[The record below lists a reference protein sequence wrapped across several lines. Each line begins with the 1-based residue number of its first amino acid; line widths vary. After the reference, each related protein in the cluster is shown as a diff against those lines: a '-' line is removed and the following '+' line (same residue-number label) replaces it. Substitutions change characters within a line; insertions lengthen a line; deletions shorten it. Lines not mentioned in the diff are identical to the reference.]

1 MFVGNFTSV
10 ADERA
15 KKKNQQDVLKLMIQN
30 EALKERKVK
39 DYQNPFNPPEVP
51 PQYKSRAERR
61 GDTAKQEQE
70 AITNLQSLFDFDVRG
85 INQVMSDIRKVRN
98 EDGLI
103 IFNALFP
110 QIRNRI
116 VNQTN
121 PNLLTPDFVSD
132 IIREFIIRA
141 EDTNPLTR
149 VEGDIVSNAFDD
161 LEVEYHVDIISD
173 LVDKSIELGMIVDN
187 LTDLKGLMY
196 QMDSTIKDMKSNAS
210 LTSMDIDELSKRILQ
225 LYKKLGVPSLGQLR
239 KLETSKNVE
248 KDIDRINE
256 KVNADAQA
264 FDSVRA
270 SIIRDI
276 RAGDVEQRLKQAETN
291 KLSSNASIQDII
303 TNSVEEYRK
312 QERMQNMGGED
323 ELTQN
328 MGAEELTQNMGAE
341 ESEESLSQEMM
352 SLQSGDIADIAKILT
367 DGVEYR
373 TNEGAKQMNADKIRK
388 AFVKELR
395 KLLKNNDEFEDAFSG
410 QFRSPSIMKVSLTNL
425 STGKEPLFETAV
437 EVLKKYVQAK
447 AESGL
452 DKTINLSGFGQT
464 KIGDDM
470 FPALDYP
477 EVMKR
482 GFGMKRRQQKH
493 DDELEAQAQLNSMPR
508 VAFQVKKK
516 GRPPVKIGKGIDVQ
530 IPQDTYKT
538 FGKHLIHYLA
548 LRDDYKLSIKY
559 PSRSK
564 NVGKVKVVSPEYRE
578 LLMDMLE
585 RGVLSDR
592 MYDKLVNEE
601 KEHFNQAVK
610 ASGLMETIKL
620 KPIDED
626 KKDLV
631 ERFKV
636 LRGQFIAGNNA
647 PTLIK
652 ELRSV
657 ILHFMEK
664 GQIQKQDGYD
674 LLKELSAVEK

>member
-15 KKKNQQDVLKLMIQN
+15 KKKNQKEVLKLMIQN
-30 EALKERKVK
+30 EAMKERKVK
-39 DYQNPFNPPEVP
+39 DYQNPYNPPEVP

-85 INQVMSDIRKVRN
+85 INQVMSEIRKVRN

-121 PNLLTPDFVSD
+121 PNLLTPEFVSD

-161 LEVEYHVDIISD
+161 LEVEYNVDIISD
-173 LVDKSIELGMIVDN
+173 LIEKSIELGVDVDN
-187 LTDLKGLMY
+187 LTEMRDLMY

-210 LTSMDIDELSKRILQ
+210 LTSMDIDELSKRILK

-248 KDIDRINE
+248 RDIERIND
-256 KVNADAQA
+256 KVNPDAQM
-264 FDSVRA
+264 FDSVKE
-270 SIIRDI
+270 SIIKDI
-276 RAGDVEQRLKQAETN
+276 REGDVEQRLKQVEST

-303 TNSVEEYRK
+303 ANSVEEYRK
-312 QERMQNMGGED
+312 QEQMAKQTEEEEEEFESLEED
-323 ELTQN
+323 EEALSLSS
-328 MGAEELTQNMGAE
+328 E
-341 ESEESLSQEMM
+341 EESLTQEIM
-352 SLQSGDIADIAKILT
+352 SLNMDEITEIATILT
-367 DGVEYR
+367 EGVVYR
-373 TNEGAKQMNADKIRK
+373 TDEGATELNGDKIRK
-388 AFVKELR
+388 LFVKQLR
-395 KLLKNNDEFEDAFSG
+395 EMLRDNGEFEKAFDDRFKS
-410 QFRSPSIMKVSLTNL
+410 VSQKDLTLRNL
-425 STGKEPLFETAV
+425 STGKKPLMETAK
-437 EVLKKYVQAK
+437 EVLEKYVTAK
-447 AESGL
+447 QQSGL
-452 DKTINLSGFGQT
+452 DETINLSEYGQT
-464 KIGDDM
+464 NIEGNF
-470 FPALDYP
+470 FPAMKFP

-482 GFGMKRRQQKH
+482 GFGMRQHKH
-493 DDELEAQAQLNSMPR
+493 NEELEAQAQLNSMPR

-516 GRPPVKIGKGIDVQ
+516 GRPPVKIGKGIDVA

-538 FGKHLIHYLA
+538 FGKHLIHYPS
-548 LRDDYKLSIKY
+548 LRDDFKLSIKY